1 MLFPEDLE
9 WVESYHKQ
17 NYSKNIFILKFEFKI
32 ENILLNKKHVKY
44 WFFIIVKSMF
54 SIESR
59 KNKAIF
65 KKRIVNVVVRTFDFH
80 KIVKSDIRQ
89 YLSFAAMF

>member
-1 MLFPEDLE
+1 
-9 WVESYHKQ
+9 
-17 NYSKNIFILKFEFKI
+17 
-32 ENILLNKKHVKY
+32 
-44 WFFIIVKSMF
+44 MF

-89 YLSFAAMF
+89 YLSFAAMFQHYYTILPTLQYIIFPPQISLIELCGFALKIHNDVIDRFAVKR

>member
-1 MLFPEDLE
+1 M
-9 WVESYHKQ
+9 
-17 NYSKNIFILKFEFKI
+17 
-32 ENILLNKKHVKY
+32 
-44 WFFIIVKSMF
+44 VKSMF
-54 SIESR
+54 NIESR

-65 KKRIVNVVVRTFDFH
+65 KKRIVYVVVRTFDFH